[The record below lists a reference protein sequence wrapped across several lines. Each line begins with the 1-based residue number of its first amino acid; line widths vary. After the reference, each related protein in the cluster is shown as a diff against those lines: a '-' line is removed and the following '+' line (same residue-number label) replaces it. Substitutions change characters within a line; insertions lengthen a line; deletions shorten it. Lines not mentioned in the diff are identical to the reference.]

1 MIVKDYVRSA
11 QLYVREMFIPLTHPP
26 DEAQASFGE
35 ALVVTVDVVQ
45 KAHYLA
51 VDLPH
56 SDDCFVAAFPAETP
70 EAFLEGHIR
79 SFAGFGGVPTRILYE
94 NSRMAV
100 AWNTRRRGPA
110 KGAGVLRVTE
120 LLLVRRQVWTLHFGK
135 RILRRERILIRRRA
149 LVNAVLFVGDLNR
162 HKFI

>member
-11 QLYVREMFIPLTHPP
+11 QLYVREMFIPLTHSP
-26 DEAQASFGE
+26 DEAQACFGE
-35 ALVVTVDVVQ
+35 ALVVAVDVVQ

-56 SDDCFVAAFPAETP
+56 FDDCFVAAFPAETP

-100 AWNTRRRGPA
+100 AWNTRR
-110 KGAGVLRVTE
+110 
-120 LLLVRRQVWTLHFGK
+120 
-135 RILRRERILIRRRA
+135 
-149 LVNAVLFVGDLNR
+149 
-162 HKFI
+162 